1 MSIDGGSAKDY
12 KADFFNRYASTHT
25 VHRKGVATVDRFRHK
40 SRTWERTLG
49 HFLPKSR
56 DKILVDI
63 GCGDGKLL
71 WWLQSIGFKSAEG
84 IDISEE
90 QIRIAEAIGIAN
102 VSVCDIHTYLGNRK
116 DALDMIFLR
125 DVLEHF
131 CKEDIMDIL
140 SACRTALRPGGRIL
154 LQVPN
159 AESPFF
165 GRIRY
170 GDFTHE
176 LAFCSAS
183 LGQIFHNSGFID
195 DEYHPAGPVLNGLR
209 SVPRLLLWKCAEA
222 LYKLLLYAETGSGK
236 KIVTQ
241 NVIAVATRG
250 N

>member
-1 MSIDGGSAKDY
+1 MTAAGGPKDY
-12 KADFFNRYASTHT
+12 KAELFDKYASTHT
-25 VHRKGVATVDRFRHK
+25 LHRKGEATLNRFRGK
-40 SRTWERTLG
+40 ARTWERTIG
-49 HFLPKSR
+49 RFLPKSR
-56 DKILVDI
+56 DKRLVDI

-90 QIRIAEAIGIAN
+90 QIRIAESLGIAN
-102 VSVCDIHTYLGNRK
+102 VSVSDIRAYLQSREGS
-116 DALDMIFLR
+116 LDMIFLR

-131 CKEDIMDIL
+131 RKEEIMEIL
-140 SACRTALRPGGRIL
+140 AACQAALRPGGRL
-154 LQVPN
+154 LIQVPN

-183 LGQIFHNSGFID
+183 LGQVFLNSGFKHA
-195 DEYHPAGPVLNGLR
+195 EYHPSGPVLNGLG
-209 SVPRLLLWKCAEA
+209 SLPRLILWKCAEA
-222 LYKLLLYAETGSGK
+222 FYKILLYAETGSGR

-241 NVIAVATRG
+241 NIIAVATRED
-250 N
+250 